1 MLAFE
6 RSRGKTSLYRRL
18 PATAATAV
26 TFAIVCLAWVFFRA
40 PTLAVAL
47 GYLAALGGLAPTPPE
62 SALVGGLLYQPYY
75 ALTLVVAALVVWT
88 APQTWNFTRTLTPL
102 RAAWCLVLLG
112 VSVSLMASQTFNP
125 FIYFIF

>member
-1 MLAFE
+1 MI
-6 RSRGKTSLYRRL
+6 TC
-18 PATAATAV
+18 
-26 TFAIVCLAWVFFRA
+26 AIVCLAWVFFRA
-40 PTLAVAL
+40 PTLDAAL

-62 SALVGGLLYQPYY
+62 AALVGGLLYQPYY
-75 ALTLVVAALVVWT
+75 ALTLIVAAMVVWA
-88 APQTWNFTRTLTPL
+88 APQPWHFPRTLTPL